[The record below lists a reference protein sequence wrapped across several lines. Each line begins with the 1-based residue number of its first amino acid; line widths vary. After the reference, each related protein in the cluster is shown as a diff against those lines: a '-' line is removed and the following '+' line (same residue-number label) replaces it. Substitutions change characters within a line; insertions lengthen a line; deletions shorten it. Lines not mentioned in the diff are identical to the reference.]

1 MPAGKTLV
9 QLLALSGLRAT
20 MQASQT
26 DRQTDEWTDGRT
38 DRWRDYTNSPSYC
51 VVCIAENCQK
61 VPFNHA
67 VFGTGVITVSS
78 SSWLVMLFV
87 FYMPTMHPARIY
99 QLWIGK
105 YHNYEHYRNA
115 PQMMITYSVSFIGLL
130 FMEATVIQKAN
141 HQISWLRKGQLK
153 AWQWHHWGRPAIA
166 KGRHS

>member
-105 YHNYEHYRNA
+105 YHNYEHYRTHHRWWSRILLA
-115 PQMMITYSVSFIGLL
+115 LSDCCLWKLPWSRKQITKYHDFVRGNWKRGSGTIGD
-130 FMEATVIQKAN
+130 
-141 HQISWLRKGQLK
+141 G
-153 AWQWHHWGRPAIA
+153 PPPP
-166 KGRHS
+166 